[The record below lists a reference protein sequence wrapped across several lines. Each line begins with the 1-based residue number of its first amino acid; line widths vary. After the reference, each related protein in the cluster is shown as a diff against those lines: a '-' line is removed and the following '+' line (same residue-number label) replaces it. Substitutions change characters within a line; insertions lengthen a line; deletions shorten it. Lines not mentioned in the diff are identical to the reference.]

1 MKTKCALLCILGLS
15 TLSVATAPLPPT
27 SPAALTE
34 GGLTIVPRADGGE
47 IEVKFKDQRVLL
59 YAFASQQFKPYVKEI
74 YTLKGD
80 NLLLDAPSDH
90 LHHHAMMYAI
100 TVNGHN
106 FWEEAA
112 APGHQVSARPP
123 LCTVRQ
129 GARGMPQALLS
140 HRLYWVPHTNATAT
154 DARQAAL
161 LEEDRTLIVTVDE
174 ARQEVAVEWRADL
187 KALSKVTLSGA
198 DYHGL
203 GVRFIRSWDRVATHS
218 NSENLPYPT
227 QGKRDILEAKWS
239 AVANR
244 WNGREATLALFAL
257 PAQTRAPTKFFSML
271 DGFCYLSATEGL
283 DKAPLAYAAGD
294 TFSLR
299 YLVTVYPV
307 IKSREFM
314 QERYQQWLKP

>member
-1 MKTKCALLCILGLS
+1 
-15 TLSVATAPLPPT
+15 
-27 SPAALTE
+27 
-34 GGLTIVPRADGGE
+34 
-47 IEVKFKDQRVLL
+47 
-59 YAFASQQFKPYVKEI
+59 
-74 YTLKGD
+74 
-80 NLLLDAPSDH
+80 
-90 LHHHAMMYAI
+90 
-100 TVNGHN
+100 
-106 FWEEAA
+106 
-112 APGHQVSARPP
+112 
-123 LCTVRQ
+123 
-129 GARGMPQALLS
+129 MPQALLS